1 MNIQK
6 LQSKLEKIKTE
17 LARSQARLNQL
28 NADNQKNQDEKNNI
42 SFIMPAYN
50 CADTIEESVDSI
62 FNGNFTDGDELIIVN
77 DGSTDNTEKVLEKL
91 RRNYPS
97 IKVLN
102 HPQNRGGAS
111 ARNTAVRNATHSII
125 FCLDSD
131 NILVPGSVS
140 KLKSFMLASGADVA
154 VFKELHFFISEKQNV
169 IHKWVYKDLITLDV
183 FFTGDPIPGAS
194 GNYMFTKESWV
205 KAGGYPEL
213 AVCLDTHGFGFKQ
226 LATGAKMLTCEDL
239 YYYHRQGIE
248 SYYVRDSKKHNLSQI
263 MAQIITPFTY
273 LINEEDVRYIYGE
286 GKDTWFADLEK
297 RPIRLREG
305 VDVANPLSALGEAL
319 ENPMLDLQ
327 ELCRKH
333 LVTPKGVIHI
343 GAHEGAE
350 IKRYQAMGVHK
361 VLFIEANP
369 VVFERLSANI
379 ASIRNVQAVNC
390 AISNQNG
397 MVNLRVTSMDQ
408 SSSILPLKRH
418 QEIYPHIKETD
429 QVTVKGRTLDTLLH
443 EMEIQG
449 SEYNIINLDIQ
460 GAELLALQGATD
472 CLKYI
477 DAINTEVN
485 YEELYEGC
493 ALISQLDDFLWLHG
507 FERVATVTPFHPSWG
522 DAFYVRKSV
531 VTMSTLGSNGRFANQ
546 IFQYAFLKI
555 YAKEHQLKL
564 QTSEWIGQY
573 LFGHQEPVVSR
584 DLPQVK
590 DPYSEIDDL
599 AKALNDNSITP
610 YTNVDFWAYFQYH
623 TSCYTPHK
631 EYFCSLFQPVPGVK
645 TKLQL
650 AVQSLQ
656 AKGKTVVGLHLR
668 RGDYGYNEFFITP
681 NEWYKKW
688 LQEIWG
694 SLEQPVLFIASDE
707 IDKVIGDFREYNPI
721 TSKDLGIELPEAPFY
736 PDFYLL
742 SQCDIVAISNS
753 SFSFAACMLNKKGKL
768 FVRPYLLQEK
778 LIPFDPWNDYP
789 ILRES
794 QITQHSLAEETSV
807 PQSVLN
813 SPLNRIIGGEITGN
827 DGFYEAIQKIAQT
840 EDIKTVLEIGS
851 SSGQGS
857 TEAFVKGL
865 RQNPNRPLLFC
876 MELSKTRFAELQ
888 KYYSNEPFVKC
899 YNVSSVSL
907 EKFPNHQQ
915 VKEFYSS
922 TETALNNYSL
932 SQVLDWLNLDI
943 EYVKNAGVP
952 TDGIKIIKQENQIEN
967 FDFVLIDGS
976 EFTGSEELDEV
987 YGAKFIA
994 LNDTNAFKNYKSRQR
1009 LLGDSNYTLIADN
1022 QSLRNGYSIFKK
1034 VYSNTISQDL
1044 ALPINFFTIVLNGEP
1059 FIRYHIEVFKQLPF
1073 KWHWHIVEGVA
1084 ELKHDTAWS
1093 LSLGGK
1099 VTDEI
1104 HRNGRS
1110 NDGTTEYLDKL
1121 KQEYPD
1127 NITIYRKPKGI
1138 FWDGKREMVNAPL
1151 DNINQECLLWQVDVD
1166 ELWTQEQICTTR
1178 QMFIDNPTKT
1188 AAWYWCWY
1196 FVGENLV
1203 IITRNCYAQNPQQ
1216 EWLRTWRF
1224 KPGMN
1229 WQKHE
1234 PPCLGQLG
1242 GDGEWYDVAAVNP
1255 FRHEETEKQGLVFQ
1269 HFAYVMNKQLQFKE
1283 TYYGYKDAV
1292 LQWSKLQKQTQLP
1305 VLLREYVGWVHDET
1319 MVNTATSMGLLP
1331 ILSKAADGI
1340 NWRFKI
1346 GSQEVL
1352 AKDSERIAISEPRK
1366 VQIKDS
1372 IKVIVD
1378 GVFFQLNHTGIARVW
1393 NSLLEEW
1400 VISGFAKQVLVIDR
1414 AGSAPKINGV
1424 QYRTVEAYNYGATD
1438 ADRQILQQICDEE
1451 GADIFISTYYT
1462 TPISTPS
1469 VFMGYDMIPELIG
1482 KNLDNEPMWIEKH
1495 YGIKHASAYIT
1506 ISKNTAY
1513 NLAGCFPH
1521 ISPSN
1526 ITVAHCG
1533 VKTNL
1538 FPANSQE
1545 ISAFRSQY
1553 GIYKPYFL
1561 LVGERSGW
1569 CGYKNGILF
1578 FKAFAQLAN
1587 KHDFEIVCTGGV
1599 PTIEEDFLQYTSG
1612 VQVHKLY
1619 LTDEELRVA
1628 YSGAVVLVYPSL
1640 YEGFGMPVI
1649 EAMACGCP
1657 VIASKRASIPEVAGT
1672 AALYI
1677 SGFDVSEL
1685 VNALQEVQKPELRN
1699 QLISAGL
1706 EQAKK
1711 FSWSKMAKIVRE
1723 ALLQATNKYSNDT
1736 AIIANKPI
1744 QKLAS
1749 TFNIRSGK
1757 SLPKISIVTPSFNQ
1771 GEYLEECI
1779 DSVLS
1784 QGYPNLEY
1792 VIMDGGS
1799 TDGSVETIKKYEK
1812 YLNYWQSKPDGGQY
1826 ASINQG
1832 FAKTNGEIMAWIN
1845 SDDKYHHD
1853 AFFKVAAAFNKY
1865 PQMEWLMGRPNAW
1878 DGLNGNAQWIAEYE
1892 PQWSREFLLG
1902 KTWKSCGQWIQQ
1914 ESTFWKRS
1922 LWNKAGGQL
1931 QLEPPMV
1938 TADFELW
1945 VRFSRHAQL
1954 YFMDT
1959 LLGGARWHEKQRSR
1973 VFWDRCMEEI
1983 DEVLAKEQALIAS
1996 GLHQTSLPA
2005 PHRVVLS
2012 AEEIVALKQQTKQ
2025 IIQVSVIVSTYNS
2038 AKFIRGCLETLVNQ
2052 TLYQK
2057 GELEIVVID
2066 SASPQNEESIVKEFQ
2081 AKYPNIIYERTSQR
2095 ETLYASWNRAIKMAR
2110 GVYITN
2116 ANTDDRLRPD
2126 ALEFMANYLDNHP
2139 DVSLAYPDQLIT
2151 NTVNDTWEKTNGN
2164 RRWNWPSFN
2173 YNELESRCIIG
2184 SQPMWRK
2191 SLHEKYGYFRPEFT
2205 SAGDYE
2211 FWLRIGKTEKLAR
2224 IPEPLGLYYENPQGL
2239 EHSSSVGQQETQKI
2253 LEEYGIT
2260 QRGVIPKTSIPVPIS
2275 PSELNALPYRQI
2287 GQSTV
2292 NIGRPLVSVI
2302 IPTKDRPEML
2312 AQAIQSV
2319 LNQTFTELEI
2329 IVVNDGG
2336 VDVQS
2341 VISRLNTR
2349 GNIVYKKHEH
2359 TLERSAARNTGIRV
2373 ARGKY
2378 IAYLDDDDNYY
2389 PNHIETLV
2397 KFLENSEYKIA
2408 YTDAVMAEQEKQN
2421 GEYVTINRSVHYSL
2435 DFDKD
2440 KILVSNCTPNLC
2452 LMHEKSCLDEVGLF
2466 DETLS
2471 THEDW
2476 DLIIR
2481 LSRKFDIAHIK
2492 ETTCEFTQRN
2502 DGTNTS
2508 SHNRADFTR
2517 TREIIFN
2524 RYRHYAEANPTILE
2538 AQKEAFI
2545 AEAKEL
2551 AQQVQNLQSQVVQK
2565 ESQLQQTQAEK
2576 SQLSVQVES
2585 WQRTTQEVQAKL
2597 EATQSEKEWVKSQLN
2612 SWKQTA
2618 EEIQLELDR
2627 SRSKLKQA
2635 QSQLDRSALNL
2646 IK

>member
-1 MNIQK
+1 
-6 LQSKLEKIKTE
+6 
-17 LARSQARLNQL
+17 
-28 NADNQKNQDEKNNI
+28 
-42 SFIMPAYN
+42 
-50 CADTIEESVDSI
+50 
-62 FNGNFTDGDELIIVN
+62 
-77 DGSTDNTEKVLEKL
+77 
-91 RRNYPS
+91 
-97 IKVLN
+97 
-102 HPQNRGGAS
+102 
-111 ARNTAVRNATHSII
+111 
-125 FCLDSD
+125 
-131 NILVPGSVS
+131 
-140 KLKSFMLASGADVA
+140 MLASGADAA
-154 VFKELHFFISEKQNV
+154 VFKELHFFRVEKENFTG
-169 IHKWVYKDLITLDV
+169 KWVFQPITTLSDCLSTNMV
-183 FFTGDPIPGAS
+183 PGS
-194 GNYMFTKESWV
+194 CGNYMFTKESWRRS
-205 KAGGYPEL
+205 GGYPEFTGF
-213 AVCLDTHGFGFKQ
+213 DTHGFGIRQ
-226 LATGAKMLTCEDL
+226 LATGTNIYALPNS

-248 SYYVRDSKKHNLSQI
+248 SYYVRYSKTHNISLDI
-263 MAQIITPFTY
+263 AQVVIPFIH
-273 LINEEDVRYIYGE
+273 LINEEDVNYIYGE

-327 ELCRKH
+327 ELCHKH
-333 LVTPKGVIHI
+333 LLTPKGVIHI

-369 VVFERLSANI
+369 VVFERLSANL

-429 QVTVKGRTLDTLLH
+429 QVTVKGRTLDTLLN
-443 EMEIQG
+443 EMEIQA

-531 VTMSTLGSNGRFANQ
+531 VTMSTLGTNGRFANQ

-584 DLPQVK
+584 ELPQVK

-599 AKALNDNSITP
+599 AKSLKDNSTTP
-610 YTNVDFWAYFQYH
+610 YTNVDFWGYFQYH
-623 TSCYTPHK
+623 TSCYAPHK
-631 EYFCSLFQPVPGVK
+631 EYFRSLFQPVPGVK

-650 AVQSLQ
+650 ALQSLH

-753 SFSFAACMLNKKGKL
+753 SFSFAACMLNEEGKL
-768 FVRPYLLQEK
+768 FVRPHLFQEK
-778 LIPFDPWNDYP
+778 LIPFEPWNDYP

-794 QITQHSLAEETSV
+794 QIAQHSLAEARGA
-807 PQSVLN
+807 N
-813 SPLNRIIGGEITGN
+813 
-827 DGFYEAIQKIAQT
+827 
-840 EDIKTVLEIGS
+840 TVLS
-851 SSGQGS
+851 S
-857 TEAFVKGL
+857 
-865 RQNPNRPLLFC
+865 P
-876 MELSKTRFAELQ
+876 
-888 KYYSNEPFVKC
+888 
-899 YNVSSVSL
+899 SL
-907 EKFPNHQQ
+907 P
-915 VKEFYSS
+915 V
-922 TETALNNYSL
+922 
-932 SQVLDWLNLDI
+932 
-943 EYVKNAGVP
+943 
-952 TDGIKIIKQENQIEN
+952 
-967 FDFVLIDGS
+967 
-976 EFTGSEELDEV
+976 
-987 YGAKFIA
+987 
-994 LNDTNAFKNYKSRQR
+994 
-1009 LLGDSNYTLIADN
+1009 
-1022 QSLRNGYSIFKK
+1022 
-1034 VYSNTISQDL
+1034 
-1044 ALPINFFTIVLNGEP
+1044 NFFTIVLNGEP

-1093 LSLGGK
+1093 VSLGGK
-1099 VTDEI
+1099 VTDKI

-1121 KQEYPD
+1121 KQKYPD
-1127 NITIYRKPKGI
+1127 NITIYRKPEGI

-1151 DNINQECLLWQVDVD
+1151 TNINQECLLWQVDVD
-1166 ELWTQEQICTTR
+1166 ELWTKEQICTTR

-1203 IITRNCYAQNPQQ
+1203 ISTRNCYAHNPNQ

-1234 PPCLGQLG
+1234 PPCLGELG
-1242 GDGEWYDVAAVNP
+1242 GDGEWHDVAAVNP

-1292 LQWSKLQKQTQLP
+1292 LQWSQLQKQTQFP

-1378 GVFFQLNHTGIARVW
+1378 GVFFQLNNTGIARVW

-1400 VISGFAKQVLVIDR
+1400 VISGFAKQVLVLDR

-1424 QYRTVEAYNYGATD
+1424 PYRTVEAYNYGATD

-1462 TPISTPS
+1462 TPLSTPS
-1469 VFMGYDMIPELIG
+1469 VFMGYDMIPEVIG
-1482 KNLDNEPMWIEKH
+1482 KNLDNEPMWREKH

-1513 NLAGCFPH
+1513 DLAGCFPH

-1545 ISAFRSQY
+1545 ISAFQSKY
-1553 GIYKPYFL
+1553 GISKPYFL
-1561 LVGERSGW
+1561 LVGDRSGW

-1578 FKAFAQLAN
+1578 FEAFAQLAN
-1587 KHDFEIVCTGGV
+1587 KHDFEIVCTGGA

-1711 FSWSKMAKIVRE
+1711 FSWSKMAEIVRE
-1723 ALLQATNKYSNDT
+1723 ALLQATN
-1736 AIIANKPI
+1736 
-1744 QKLAS
+1744 QAS
-1749 TFNIRSGK
+1749 SDSGTLVKKEIEKSAYTFNIRISK
-1757 SLPKISIVTPSFNQ
+1757 YLPKISIITPSFNQ

-1799 TDGSVETIKKYEK
+1799 TDGSVKIIKKYEK

-1826 ASINQG
+1826 SSINQG

-1931 QLEPPMV
+1931 QLAPPMV

-1945 VRFSRHAQL
+1945 VRFFRHAQL

-2012 AEEIVALKQQTKQ
+2012 AEEIVPLKQQAKH
-2025 IIQVSVIVSTYNS
+2025 IIQVSAIVSTYNS
-2038 AKFIRGCLETLVNQ
+2038 AKFIRGCLENLVNQ

-2081 AKYPNIIYERTSQR
+2081 AKYPNIIYERTSER

-2126 ALEFMANYLDNHP
+2126 ALEVIANYLDNQP
-2139 DVSLAYPDQLIT
+2139 EISLVYPDQLIT
-2151 NTVNDTWEKTNGN
+2151 NTVNDTWETTKSN

-2173 YNELESRCIIG
+2173 YSELENRCIIG

-2211 FWLRIGKTEKLAR
+2211 FWLRIGKTENFAR
-2224 IPEPLGLYYENPQGL
+2224 IPETLGLYYENPQGL

-2260 QRGVIPKTSIPVPIS
+2260 RRGVIPKTSISVPIS
-2275 PSELNALPYRQI
+2275 PSELNALPYRKI

-2292 NIGRPLVSVI
+2292 NRSRPLVSVI

-2312 AQAIQSV
+2312 TQAIQSV

-2349 GNIVYKKHEH
+2349 GNIVYKKHDH
-2359 TLERSAARNTGIRV
+2359 TLDRSATRNTGIRA

-2408 YTDAVMAEQEKQN
+2408 YTDAVMAQQEKQN
-2421 GEYVTINRSVHYSL
+2421 GEYVTINRSVPYSIE
-2435 DFDKD
+2435 FDKD

-2524 RYRHYAEANPTILE
+2524 RYRQYAEANPTILE

-2545 AEAKEL
+2545 GEAKEL
-2551 AQQVQNLQSQVVQK
+2551 AQQVQQIQSQVLQK

-2576 SQLSVQVES
+2576 SQLAAQVETL
-2585 WQRTTQEVQAKL
+2585 QRSTQEVQAKL
-2597 EATQSEKEWVKSQLN
+2597 DATQSEKEWVKCQLN

-2618 EEIQLELDR
+2618 EEMQLELDR
-2627 SRSKLKQA
+2627 SRLKLKQA
-2635 QSQLDRSALNL
+2635 QSELERSALNL

>member
-1 MNIQK
+1 MKIEQS
-6 LQSKLEKIKTE
+6 QSKLEKMKTE
-17 LARSQARLNQL
+17 LARSQNRLNQV
-28 NADNQKNQDEKNNI
+28 NTDNQKNQDEKNNI

-77 DGSTDNTEKVLEKL
+77 DGSTDDTEKVLEKL
-91 RRNYPS
+91 RRKYPS
-97 IKVLN
+97 IKVFH
-102 HPQNRGGAS
+102 HPQNRGGAP
-111 ARNTAVRNATHSII
+111 ARNTAVKNATHLLI

-131 NILVPGSVS
+131 NILVPGSIPR
-140 KLKSFMLASGADVA
+140 LKEFMLTSGADVA
-154 VFKELHFFISEKQNV
+154 VFREKRFFNKRIENYAGV
-169 IHKWVYKDLITLDV
+169 KWEFKDITTWADSLN
-183 FFTGDPIPGAS
+183 THIIPGAS
-194 GNYMFTKESWV
+194 GNYLFTKQSWMR
-205 KAGGYPEL
+205 AGGYPEF
-213 AVCLDTHGFGFKQ
+213 AGGYDTHGFGLRQ
-226 LATGAKMLTCEDL
+226 LATGTKMVSMPDSC
-239 YYYHRQGIE
+239 YYHRQGWE
-248 SYYVRDSKKHNLSQI
+248 SYYIRYSKEHNISLKIAQVLFPFKH
-263 MAQIITPFTY
+263 
-273 LINEEDVRYIYGE
+273 LIAEEDINYIWDE
-286 GKDTWFADLEK
+286 GKEIWYSELLES
-297 RPIRLREG
+297 RPIRLIEG
-305 VDVANPLSALGEAL
+305 
-319 ENPMLDLQ
+319 
-327 ELCRKH
+327 
-333 LVTPKGVIHI
+333 TPCYPSK
-343 GAHEGAE
+343 
-350 IKRYQAMGVHK
+350 
-361 VLFIEANP
+361 LF
-369 VVFERLSANI
+369 
-379 ASIRNVQAVNC
+379 
-390 AISNQNG
+390 
-397 MVNLRVTSMDQ
+397 
-408 SSSILPLKRH
+408 
-418 QEIYPHIKETD
+418 Y
-429 QVTVKGRTLDTLLH
+429 
-443 EMEIQG
+443 
-449 SEYNIINLDIQ
+449 
-460 GAELLALQGATD
+460 
-472 CLKYI
+472 
-477 DAINTEVN
+477 
-485 YEELYEGC
+485 
-493 ALISQLDDFLWLHG
+493 
-507 FERVATVTPFHPSWG
+507 PSWG
-522 DAFYVRKSV
+522 DISAPVLPAV
-531 VTMSTLGSNGRFANQ
+531 ITMSTLGTNGRFANQ
-546 IFQYAFLKI
+546 IFQYAFLRI

-599 AKALNDNSITP
+599 AKAIKDNSITP
-610 YTNVDFWAYFQYH
+610 YSNVDFWGYFQYH
-623 TSCYTPHK
+623 TSCYAPHK
-631 EYFCSLFQPVPGVK
+631 DYFCSLFQPVPGVK

-650 AVQSLQ
+650 AVESLHT
-656 AKGKTVVGLHLR
+656 KGKTVVGLHLR

-694 SLEQPVLFIASDE
+694 TLEQPVLFIASDE

-753 SFSFAACMLNKKGKL
+753 SFSFAACMLNDKGKL
-768 FVRPYLLQEK
+768 FVRPHLFQEK
-778 LIPFDPWNDYP
+778 LIPFEPWNDYP

-794 QITQHSLAEETSV
+794 QIAQHSLAEARGA
-807 PQSVLN
+807 N
-813 SPLNRIIGGEITGN
+813 
-827 DGFYEAIQKIAQT
+827 
-840 EDIKTVLEIGS
+840 TVLS
-851 SSGQGS
+851 S
-857 TEAFVKGL
+857 
-865 RQNPNRPLLFC
+865 P
-876 MELSKTRFAELQ
+876 
-888 KYYSNEPFVKC
+888 
-899 YNVSSVSL
+899 SL
-907 EKFPNHQQ
+907 P
-915 VKEFYSS
+915 V
-922 TETALNNYSL
+922 
-932 SQVLDWLNLDI
+932 
-943 EYVKNAGVP
+943 
-952 TDGIKIIKQENQIEN
+952 
-967 FDFVLIDGS
+967 
-976 EFTGSEELDEV
+976 
-987 YGAKFIA
+987 
-994 LNDTNAFKNYKSRQR
+994 
-1009 LLGDSNYTLIADN
+1009 
-1022 QSLRNGYSIFKK
+1022 
-1034 VYSNTISQDL
+1034 
-1044 ALPINFFTIVLNGEP
+1044 NFFTIVLNGEP

-1093 LSLGGK
+1093 VSLGGQ
-1099 VTDEI
+1099 VTNEI

-1121 KQEYPD
+1121 KQQYPD
-1127 NITIYRKPKGI
+1127 NITIYRKPEGI

-1151 DNINQECLLWQVDVD
+1151 VNINQECLLWQVDVD
-1166 ELWTQEQICTTR
+1166 ELWTKEQICTTR
-1178 QMFIDNPTKT
+1178 QIFIDNPTKT

-1196 FVGENLV
+1196 FVGEDLV
-1203 IITRNCYAQNPQQ
+1203 ISTRNCYAHNPNQ

-1234 PPCLGQLG
+1234 PPCLGELG
-1242 GDGEWYDVAAVNP
+1242 GDGEWHDVAAVNP

-1269 HFAYVMNKQLQFKE
+1269 HFAYVMIKQLRFKE

-1292 LQWSKLQKQTQLP
+1292 LQWSQLQKQTQFP
-1305 VLLREYVGWVHDET
+1305 VLLRDYVGWVHDET

-1400 VISGFAKQVLVIDR
+1400 VISGFAKQVLVLDR
-1414 AGSAPKINGV
+1414 AGSAPKINGI
-1424 QYRTVEAYNYGATD
+1424 QYRMVEAYNYGATD
-1438 ADRQILQQICDEE
+1438 ADRQMLQQICDEE

-1462 TPISTPS
+1462 TPLSTPS
-1469 VFMGYDMIPELIG
+1469 VFMGHDMIPELIG
-1482 KNLDNEPMWIEKH
+1482 KNLDNEPMWREKH
-1495 YGIKHASAYIT
+1495 YGIRHASAFIVV
-1506 ISKNTAY
+1506 SENTARDLVGY
-1513 NLAGCFPH
+1513 FPH
-1521 ISPSN
+1521 ILVKSVF
-1526 ITVAHCG
+1526 VAHNG
-1533 VKTNL
+1533 VSSC
-1538 FPANSQE
+1538 FSQANAEE
-1545 ISAFRSQY
+1545 IRCFKSKY
-1553 GIYKPYFL
+1553 GLSKPYFL
-1561 LVGERSGW
+1561 LVGDRSGW

-1578 FKAFAQLAN
+1578 FEAFAQLAN
-1587 KHDFEIVCTGGV
+1587 KHDFEIVCTGGA

-1628 YSGAVVLVYPSL
+1628 YSGAIVLVYPSL

-1711 FSWSKMAKIVRE
+1711 FSWSKMAEIVRD
-1723 ALLQATNKYSNDT
+1723 ALLQATNQASSDSGVFAK
-1736 AIIANKPI
+1736 KQI
-1744 QKLAS
+1744 QKAAS
-1749 TFNIRSGK
+1749 TFNISISK

-1771 GEYLEECI
+1771 GDYLEECI

-1799 TDGSVETIKKYEK
+1799 TDGSVEIIKKYEK

-1853 AFFKVAAAFNKY
+1853 AFIKVAAAFNKY
-1865 PQMEWLMGRPNAW
+1865 PRMEWLMGRPNAW
-1878 DGLNGNAQWIAEYE
+1878 DGLNGNAHWIAEYE

-1931 QLEPPMV
+1931 QLDPPMV

-1954 YFMDT
+1954 YFIDT

-2005 PHRVVLS
+2005 PPPVVLS
-2012 AEEIVALKQQTKQ
+2012 AEEIVAIKQQAKQ
-2025 IIQVSVIVSTYNS
+2025 IIQVSAIVSTYNS

-2066 SASPQNEESIVKEFQ
+2066 SASQQNEESIVKEFQ
-2081 AKYPNIIYERTSQR
+2081 AKYPNIIYERTSER

-2139 DVSLAYPDQLIT
+2139 DFSLVYPDQLIT
-2151 NTVNDTWEKTNGN
+2151 NTVNDTWEKTKAD

-2173 YNELESRCIIG
+2173 YSELESRCIIG

-2224 IPEPLGLYYENPQGL
+2224 IPETLGLYYENRQGL
-2239 EHSSSVGQQETQKI
+2239 EHSSSLGQQETQKI

-2260 QRGVIPKTSIPVPIS
+2260 RRGVIPKTSIPVPIS

-2302 IPTKDRPEML
+2302 IPTKNRPEML
-2312 AQAIQSV
+2312 SQAIQSV
-2319 LNQTFTELEI
+2319 FNQTFTELEI

-2349 GNIVYKKHEH
+2349 GNIVYKKHDRP
-2359 TLERSAARNTGIRV
+2359 LERSAARNTGIRS

-2408 YTDAVMAEQEKQN
+2408 YTDAVMAQQEKQN
-2421 GEYVTINRSVHYSL
+2421 GEYVTVHRSVPYSL

-2508 SHNRADFTR
+2508 SQKRADFTR
-2517 TREIIFN
+2517 TREIIFKK
-2524 RYRHYAEANPTILE
+2524 YRQYAEANPTILE

-2612 SWKQTA
+2612 SWRQTA
-2618 EEIQLELDR
+2618 GEMQIELEQ

-2635 QSQLDRSALNL
+2635 QSKLERSGFP
-2646 IK
+2646 IGKS

>member
-1 MNIQK
+1 MKTQMDTQ
-6 LQSKLEKIKTE
+6 QSQDYLEKIQAD
-17 LARSQARLNQL
+17 LAQSQFQLQQIQGSLKLVDCQEYLPNQS
-28 NADNQKNQDEKNNI
+28 ADKNI

-62 FNGNFTDGDELIIVN
+62 MNGNFIPGDELIIVN

-97 IKVLN
+97 IKVLH

-111 ARNTAVRNATHSII
+111 ARNTAVINATHSII

-140 KLKSFMLASGADVA
+140 KLKYFMLASGADAA
-154 VFKELHFFISEKQNV
+154 VFQELHFFIAKKENV
-169 IHKWVYKDLITLDV
+169 IHKWVYKDIITLAD
-183 FFTGDPIPGAS
+183 FFKGGPIPGAS

-205 KAGGYPEL
+205 RAGGYPEL

-226 LATGAKMLTCEDL
+226 LATGSKMLTCPEL

-248 SYYVRDSKKHNLSQI
+248 SYYIRDSKRHNLSEI
-263 MAQIITPFTY
+263 MSQVITPFTY
-273 LINEEDVRYIYGE
+273 LINEADVNYIYGQ

-305 VDVANPLSALGEAL
+305 VDVPNPLSSLNEAL
-319 ENPMLDLQ
+319 ESPMLDLR
-327 ELCRKH
+327 ELCSKN

-369 VVFERLSANI
+369 VVFERLSANV
-379 ASIRNVQAVNC
+379 ASIKNVQAVNC
-390 AISNQNG
+390 AISDQNG
-397 MVNLRVTSMDQ
+397 MVNLRVTSLDQ

-418 QEIYPHIKETD
+418 QEIYPDIKETH
-429 QVTVKGRTLDTLLH
+429 QVTVKCRTLDTLLH
-443 EMEIQG
+443 EMEIQA
-449 SEYNIINLDIQ
+449 SEYNLINLDIQ

-477 DAINTEVN
+477 NAINTEVN

-493 ALISQLDDFLWLHG
+493 ALISHLDAFLGLHG

-522 DAFYVRKSV
+522 DAFYVKKSV
-531 VTMSTLGSNGRFANQ
+531 IGMSTLGSNGRFANQ
-546 IFQYAFLKI
+546 IFQYAFLNI
-555 YAKEHQLKL
+555 YAKQHQLKL

-573 LFGHQEPVVSR
+573 LFGHQDPVVSR
-584 DLPQVK
+584 ELPQVK

-599 AKALNDNSITP
+599 AKAIKDNSITP
-610 YTNVDFWAYFQYH
+610 YTNVDFWGYFQYH
-623 TSCYTPHK
+623 TSSYAPHK
-631 EYFCSLFQPVPGVK
+631 EYFRSLFQPVPKVK
-645 TKLQL
+645 IKLHQ
-650 AVQSLQ
+650 AAQSLQ
-656 AKGKTVVGLHLR
+656 DKGKTLVGLHLR
-668 RGDYGYNEFFITP
+668 RGDYGYNEFFLSP
-681 NEWYKKW
+681 NEWYKAW
-688 LQEIWG
+688 LQEIWC
-694 SLEQPVLFIASDE
+694 SLEQPILFIASDE
-707 IDKVIGDFREYNPI
+707 IDEVIDDFREYNPI
-721 TSKDLGIELPEAPFY
+721 TSRDLGIELPEAPFY

-753 SFSFAACMLNKKGKL
+753 SFSFTACMLNERARL
-768 FVRPYLLQEK
+768 FVRPHLLQEK
-778 LIPFDPWNDYP
+778 LFPFDPWNDYP

-794 QITQHSLAEETSV
+794 QIAQQSLAEVSV
-807 PQSVLN
+807 PKSVLN
-813 SPLNRIIGGEITGN
+813 SP
-827 DGFYEAIQKIAQT
+827 Y
-840 EDIKTVLEIGS
+840 
-851 SSGQGS
+851 
-857 TEAFVKGL
+857 
-865 RQNPNRPLLFC
+865 
-876 MELSKTRFAELQ
+876 
-888 KYYSNEPFVKC
+888 
-899 YNVSSVSL
+899 
-907 EKFPNHQQ
+907 
-915 VKEFYSS
+915 
-922 TETALNNYSL
+922 
-932 SQVLDWLNLDI
+932 
-943 EYVKNAGVP
+943 
-952 TDGIKIIKQENQIEN
+952 
-967 FDFVLIDGS
+967 
-976 EFTGSEELDEV
+976 
-987 YGAKFIA
+987 
-994 LNDTNAFKNYKSRQR
+994 
-1009 LLGDSNYTLIADN
+1009 
-1022 QSLRNGYSIFKK
+1022 
-1034 VYSNTISQDL
+1034 
-1044 ALPINFFTIVLNGEP
+1044 LPVNFFTIVLNGEP
-1059 FIRYHIEVFKQLPF
+1059 FIRYHIEVLKQLPF

-1099 VTDEI
+1099 VTNEI

-1127 NITIYRKPKGI
+1127 NITIYRKPEGI

-1151 DNINQECLLWQVDVD
+1151 VNINQECLLWQVDVD
-1166 ELWTQEQICTTR
+1166 ELWTKEQICTTR
-1178 QMFIDNPTKT
+1178 QMFMDNPTKT

-1203 IITRNCYAQNPQQ
+1203 ISTRNCYAHNPNQ

-1224 KPGMN
+1224 KPGMK

-1234 PPCLGQLG
+1234 PPCLEELG
-1242 GDGEWYDVAAVNP
+1242 GDGEWHDVAAVNP

-1283 TYYGYKDAV
+1283 TYYGYKDAF
-1292 LQWSKLQKQTQLP
+1292 LQWNQLQKQTQFP
-1305 VLLREYVGWVHDET
+1305 VLLREYVAWVHDET

-1352 AKDSERIAISEPRK
+1352 AKDSERIAISEQSK
-1366 VQIKDS
+1366 AQIKDS

-1400 VISGFAKQVLVIDR
+1400 VISGFAKQVLVLDR
-1414 AGSAPKINGV
+1414 AGTAPKINGV
-1424 QYRTVEAYNYGATD
+1424 QYRTVEAYNYDATD

-1451 GADIFISTYYT
+1451 GAEIFISTYYT
-1462 TPISTPS
+1462 TPLSTPS

-1482 KNLDNEPMWIEKH
+1482 KNLDNEPMWREKH

-1506 ISKNTAY
+1506 ISENTAY

-1521 ISPSN
+1521 ISLSA

-1538 FPANSQE
+1538 YPANCQE
-1545 ISAFRSQY
+1545 ISAFQVKY
-1553 GIYKPYFL
+1553 GVSKPYFL

-1578 FKAFAQLAN
+1578 FKAFGQLAN
-1587 KHDFEIVCTGGV
+1587 QHNFEIVCTGGA
-1599 PTIEEDFLQYTSG
+1599 PTIEEDFSQYTTG

-1619 LTDEELRVA
+1619 LTDEELSVA
-1628 YSGAVVLVYPSL
+1628 YSGAVALVYPSL

-1685 VNALQEVQKPELRN
+1685 VNALQEVQKPELSN

-1711 FSWSKMAKIVRE
+1711 FSWSKMAEIVRE
-1723 ALLQATNKYSNDT
+1723 ALLKATNKSSNDS
-1736 AIIANKPI
+1736 AIIANK
-1744 QKLAS
+1744 KSHNLAS
-1749 TFNIRSGK
+1749 SFNITMGK

-1771 GEYLEECI
+1771 GEFLEECI

-1799 TDGSVETIKKYEK
+1799 TDGSVEIIKKYEK
-1812 YLNYWQSKPDGGQY
+1812 HLNYWQSQPDGGQY
-1826 ASINQG
+1826 AAINQG

-1845 SDDKYHHD
+1845 SDDQYHPD
-1853 AFFKVAAAFNKY
+1853 AFLKVAAAFNKY

-1878 DGLNGNAQWIAEYE
+1878 DGLNGNAQFIAEYE

-1914 ESTFWKRS
+1914 ESTFWKRC

-2005 PHRVVLS
+2005 PSRVVLS
-2012 AEEIVALKQQTKQ
+2012 AEEIVAVKQQAKQ
-2025 IIQVSVIVSTYNS
+2025 IIQVSAIVSTYNS
-2038 AKFIRGCLETLVNQ
+2038 AKFIRGCLENLVNQ

-2066 SASPQNEESIVKEFQ
+2066 SASQQNEESIVKEFQ
-2081 AKYPNIIYERTSQR
+2081 AKYPNIIYERTSER

-2126 ALEFMANYLDNHP
+2126 ALEFMANYLDNRP
-2139 DVSLAYPDQLIT
+2139 DVTLVYPDQLIT
-2151 NTVNDTWEKTNGN
+2151 NTLNDTWETTKAN
-2164 RRWNWPSFN
+2164 RRWNWQPFDYS
-2173 YNELESRCIIG
+2173 ELESRCIIG

-2211 FWLRIGKTEKLAR
+2211 FWLRIGKTENFAR
-2224 IPEPLGLYYENPQGL
+2224 IPDPLGLYYENQHGL

-2253 LEEYGIT
+2253 LEEYGII
-2260 QRGVIPKTSIPVPIS
+2260 QRGVIPKTSIPVAIS
-2275 PSELNALPYRQI
+2275 PSELNAVPYRQI
-2287 GQSTV
+2287 RQSTV

-2312 AQAIQSV
+2312 TQAIQSV

-2341 VISRLNTR
+2341 VISRLNAK
-2349 GNIVYKKHEH
+2349 GNIVYKKHDRA
-2359 TLERSAARNTGIRV
+2359 LDRSAARNTGIRV

-2378 IAYLDDDDNYY
+2378 IAYLDDDDIYY
-2389 PNHIETLV
+2389 PTHIETLV

-2421 GEYVTINRSVHYSL
+2421 GEYVTIHRSVPYSL
-2435 DFDKD
+2435 DFDND
-2440 KILVSNCTPNLC
+2440 RILLSNCTPNLC
-2452 LMHEKSCLDEVGLF
+2452 LMHEKSCLDEVGFF

-2476 DLIIR
+2476 DLVIR
-2481 LSRKFDIAHIK
+2481 LSRKFNIAHIK

-2508 SHNRADFTR
+2508 SRNRADFTR

-2524 RYRHYAEANPTILE
+2524 KYRQYAEANPAILE

-2551 AQQVQNLQSQVVQK
+2551 AQQVQNLQSQVAQK
-2565 ESQLQQTQAEK
+2565 ESQLQQTEAEK
-2576 SQLSVQVES
+2576 SKLAGQVEA
-2585 WQRTTQEVQAKL
+2585 WQRSTQEVQAKL

-2618 EEIQLELDR
+2618 EEMQIELER

-2635 QSQLDRSALNL
+2635 PSELEGSALNL

>member
-1 MNIQK
+1 MYTQ
-6 LQSKLEKIKTE
+6 QSQDYLEKIKAD
-17 LARSQARLNQL
+17 LARSQFHVQQIKGSLERVDSHEYVPNQI
-28 NADNQKNQDEKNNI
+28 KEKNI

-226 LATGAKMLTCEDL
+226 LATGAKMLTCQGL

-333 LVTPKGVIHI
+333 LLTPKGVIHI

-369 VVFERLSANI
+369 VVFERLSVNI

-418 QEIYPHIKETD
+418 QEIYPHIQETE
-429 QVTVKGRTLDTLLH
+429 QVTVKGRTLDTLLD
-443 EMEIQG
+443 EMEIQP

-460 GAELLALQGATD
+460 GAELLALQGSTD

-493 ALISQLDDFLWLHG
+493 ALISQLDDFLWLQG

-531 VTMSTLGSNGRFANQ
+531 ITMSTLGTNGRFANQ

-573 LFGHQEPVVSR
+573 LFGHQEPVISR

-599 AKALNDNSITP
+599 AKAIKDNSITP
-610 YTNVDFWAYFQYH
+610 YTNVDFWGYFQYH
-623 TSCYTPHK
+623 TSCYAPHK
-631 EYFCSLFQPVPGVK
+631 DYFCSLFQPVPGVK

-650 AVQSLQ
+650 AVQSLH

-742 SQCDIVAISNS
+742 SQCHIVAISNS
-753 SFSFAACMLNKKGKL
+753 SFSFAACMLNEDGKL
-768 FVRPYLLQEK
+768 FVRPHLFQEK
-778 LIPFDPWNDYP
+778 LIPFEPWNDHP

-794 QITQHSLAEETSV
+794 QIAQHSLAEARGA
-807 PQSVLN
+807 N
-813 SPLNRIIGGEITGN
+813 
-827 DGFYEAIQKIAQT
+827 
-840 EDIKTVLEIGS
+840 TVLS
-851 SSGQGS
+851 S
-857 TEAFVKGL
+857 
-865 RQNPNRPLLFC
+865 P
-876 MELSKTRFAELQ
+876 
-888 KYYSNEPFVKC
+888 
-899 YNVSSVSL
+899 SL
-907 EKFPNHQQ
+907 P
-915 VKEFYSS
+915 V
-922 TETALNNYSL
+922 
-932 SQVLDWLNLDI
+932 
-943 EYVKNAGVP
+943 
-952 TDGIKIIKQENQIEN
+952 
-967 FDFVLIDGS
+967 
-976 EFTGSEELDEV
+976 
-987 YGAKFIA
+987 
-994 LNDTNAFKNYKSRQR
+994 
-1009 LLGDSNYTLIADN
+1009 
-1022 QSLRNGYSIFKK
+1022 
-1034 VYSNTISQDL
+1034 
-1044 ALPINFFTIVLNGEP
+1044 NFFTIVLNGEP

-1093 LSLGGK
+1093 VSLGGK

-1127 NITIYRKPKGI
+1127 NITIYRKPEGI

-1151 DNINQECLLWQVDVD
+1151 TNINQECLLWQVDVD
-1166 ELWTQEQICTTR
+1166 ELWTKEQICTTR
-1178 QMFIDNPTKT
+1178 QIFIDNPNKT

-1203 IITRNCYAQNPQQ
+1203 ISTRNCYAHNPNQ

-1234 PPCLGQLG
+1234 PPCLGELG
-1242 GDGEWYDVAAVNP
+1242 SDGEWHDVAAVNP

-1292 LQWSKLQKQTQLP
+1292 LQWSQLQKQTQFP
-1305 VLLREYVGWVHDET
+1305 VLLRDYVGWVHDET

-1352 AKDSERIAISEPRK
+1352 AKDSERIAISEQSK
-1366 VQIKDS
+1366 AQIKDS

-1400 VISGFAKQVLVIDR
+1400 VISGFAKQVLVLDR

-1462 TPISTPS
+1462 TPLSTPS
-1469 VFMGYDMIPELIG
+1469 VFMGYDMIPEVIG
-1482 KNLDNEPMWIEKH
+1482 KNLDNEPMWREKH

-1538 FPANSQE
+1538 FPANSQK

-1599 PTIEEDFLQYTSG
+1599 PTIEEEFLQYTSG

-1711 FSWSKMAKIVRE
+1711 FSWFKMAEIVRE
-1723 ALLQATNKYSNDT
+1723 ALLQATNKSSSDS
-1736 AIIANKPI
+1736 AIIATKEI
-1744 QKLAS
+1744 KKAAS

-1799 TDGSVETIKKYEK
+1799 TDGSVEIIKKYEK

-1878 DGLNGNAQWIAEYE
+1878 DGLNGNAHWIAEYE

-1931 QLEPPMV
+1931 QLDPPMV

-2005 PHRVVLS
+2005 PPPVVLS

-2025 IIQVSVIVSTYNS
+2025 IIQVSAIVSTYNS

-2066 SASPQNEESIVKEFQ
+2066 SASQQNEESIVKEFQ
-2081 AKYPNIIYERTSQR
+2081 AKYPNIIYERTSER

-2116 ANTDDRLRPD
+2116 ANTDERLRSD
-2126 ALEFMANYLDNHP
+2126 ALEIMANYLDNQP
-2139 DVSLAYPDQLIT
+2139 EISLVYPDQLIT
-2151 NTVNDTWEKTNGN
+2151 NTPNDTWETTKAD
-2164 RRWNWPSFN
+2164 RRWNWPPFDYS
-2173 YNELESRCIIG
+2173 ELESRCIIG

-2211 FWLRIGKTEKLAR
+2211 FWLRIGKTEKLDR
-2224 IPEPLGLYYENPQGL
+2224 IPETLGLYYENPQGL

-2260 QRGVIPKTSIPVPIS
+2260 QRGVIPKTSIPVAIS

-2302 IPTKDRPEML
+2302 IPTKNRPEML
-2312 AQAIQSV
+2312 PQAIQSV

-2341 VISRLNTR
+2341 VISPLNAK
-2349 GNIVYKKHEH
+2349 GNIVYKKHDRA
-2359 TLERSAARNTGIRV
+2359 LDRSAARNTGIRA

-2378 IAYLDDDDNYY
+2378 IAYLDDDDIYY

-2397 KFLENSEYKIA
+2397 KFLENGEYKIA
-2408 YTDAVMAEQEKQN
+2408 YTDAVMAQQEKQN
-2421 GEYVTINRSVHYSL
+2421 GEYVTVHRSVPYSL
-2435 DFDKD
+2435 DFDND

-2466 DETLS
+2466 DESLS

-2481 LSRKFDIAHIK
+2481 LSRKFNIAHIK

-2517 TREIIFN
+2517 TREVIFN
-2524 RYRHYAEANPTILE
+2524 QYRQYAEANPAILE

-2551 AQQVQNLQSQVVQK
+2551 AQQVQQIQSQVIQK
-2565 ESQLQQTQAEK
+2565 ESQLQETQAEK
-2576 SQLSVQVES
+2576 SQLAAQLET
-2585 WQRTTQEVQAKL
+2585 WQRSTQEVQAKL
-2597 EATQSEKEWVKSQLN
+2597 EATQSEKQWVKSQLN

-2618 EEIQLELDR
+2618 EEMQRELDR

-2635 QSQLDRSALNL
+2635 QSQLERSAFPLS
-2646 IK
+2646 KS